1 MNSHLSV
8 LTDKVV
14 EFLITGTDG
23 IYVDATLGDGGH
35 SIAILSAADDSTI
48 IAIDKDKAAIEGS
61 LEKTALFGNRI
72 KIFHGDFAKLESII
86 RDEAGIVK
94 VDGVLFDL
102 GLRIGML
109 EDSRRGF
116 SFKRDG
122 PLDMRF
128 DRSLDKT
135 AYEVVNKYS
144 LQHLSI
150 IFSEFGDIK
159 KSEKLARQIVEA
171 RKVES
176 IKTTLKLAEIVS
188 QGILHKRHNDFLAR
202 IFQAIRIEV
211 NDEYKTLE
219 TALKQAL
226 EITNPGGRIV
236 VISYHS
242 GEDRIVKN
250 FFAVEAKD
258 CICPPGLPVC
268 RCGHRRTVRILTRKP
283 ICPSDIEI
291 NKNSRARSAKLRAV
305 ENL

>member
-8 LTDKVV
+8 LTETVI
-14 EFLITGTDG
+14 EFLITETDG
-23 IYVDATLGDGGH
+23 LYVDATLGDGGH
-35 SIAILSAADDSTI
+35 SIAILSAADDTTV
-48 IAIDKDKAAIEGS
+48 IAIDKDKDAIEVS
-61 LEKTALFGNRI
+61 LDKTALFGNRI
-72 KIFHGDFAKLESII
+72 KIFHGDFAQLESII
-86 RDEAGIVK
+86 RDEAGIAH

-116 SFKRDG
+116 SFKRDAT
-122 PLDMRF
+122 LDMRF
-128 DRSLDKT
+128 DRSRDKT

-144 LQHLSI
+144 LQRLSI
-150 IFSEFGDIK
+150 IFSGFGDIK
-159 KSEKLARQIVEA
+159 KSEKLARQILEA
-171 RKVES
+171 RQVEP
-176 IKTTLKLAEIVS
+176 IKTTLKLAEIAS
-188 QGILHKRHNDFLAR
+188 KGILHKRRNDFLAR
-202 IFQAIRIEV
+202 VFQSIRIEV
-211 NDEYKTLE
+211 NDEYEALK
-219 TALKQAL
+219 TALEQAL

-250 FFAVEAKD
+250 FFATEAKD

-268 RCGHRRTVRILTRKP
+268 RCGHRRSVRILTRKP

-305 ENL
+305 EKL